1 MINEYNNYFY
11 QRRNMSTETKKVE
24 FVPLLDFEDYY
35 EILNDYPYTIR
46 RKSDHYQISEYIG
59 RGYVQVSLRCKTYDK
74 HRIIAKQFVPNSE
87 NLPSIDHK
95 YRDRTDYHIENL
107 RWCTNSTNQKNR
119 SSTCGVKYTFVDEI
133 DDDSI
138 EVTDYGDHQFEDY
151 YYSESVDKFYY
162 WNGVQ
167 YRELHVCNKK
177 DGTKTVNMVDTNK
190 KRVQLSIKKFKRLYD
205 LI

>member
-1 MINEYNNYFY
+1 M
-11 QRRNMSTETKKVE
+11 KKVE

-74 HRIIAKQFVPNSE
+74 HKIIAKQFITNSE

-151 YYSESVDKFYY
+151 FYDESVDKFYF

-177 DGTKTVNMVDTNK
+177 DGTKIVNMIDTNN
-190 KRVQLSIKKFKRLYD
+190 KRVQLSIAKFKRLYD